1 MKFNIFLHLIKI
13 KDDAVEGQLADEQ
26 KYGQFINNNF
36 QTSLPDSSEA
46 FWFPFEGEDEDFSSA
61 ACVSV
66 AFFWRS
72 LK

>member
-46 FWFPFEGEDEDFSSA
+46 F
-61 ACVSV
+61 
-66 AFFWRS
+66 
-72 LK
+72 

>member
-1 MKFNIFLHLIKI
+1 MKFYMLLHLIKN
-13 KDDAVEGQLADEQ
+13 KDDAAEGQLADEQ

-36 QTSLPDSSEA
+36 QTSLPDSSEE
-46 FWFPFEGEDEDFSSA
+46 FWFPLEGEDEHFSSA
-61 ACVSV
+61 AFVSV